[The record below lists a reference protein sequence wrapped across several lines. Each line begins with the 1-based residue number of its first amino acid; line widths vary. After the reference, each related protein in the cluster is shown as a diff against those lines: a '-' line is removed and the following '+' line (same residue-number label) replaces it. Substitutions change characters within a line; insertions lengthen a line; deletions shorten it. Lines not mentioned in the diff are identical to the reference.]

1 MAYSKHVRACKTI
14 HCYEEANTHSLSLHF
29 SKWAVVISIGLGMLR
44 FRQIQKVIRIVVA
57 RYSNT
62 IAVFVSYFFTLSHF
76 KFIAIDPFDMF
87 AWKWR
92 TFGFLNFSHY
102 LLLLLSYI
110 LSKLDS
116 FPRSTCLAEAILS
129 RRLSSFQPTTR
140 VGYSAKRSLFHI
152 FLLKIQSLR
161 HFQDFVEIAASNC
174 YWWV

>member
-1 MAYSKHVRACKTI
+1 
-14 HCYEEANTHSLSLHF
+14 
-29 SKWAVVISIGLGMLR
+29 
-44 FRQIQKVIRIVVA
+44 
-57 RYSNT
+57 
-62 IAVFVSYFFTLSHF
+62 
-76 KFIAIDPFDMF
+76 MF

-152 FLLKIQSLR
+152 FHLKIQSLR
-161 HFQDFVEIAASNC
+161 HFQDFGEITTSKC
-174 YWWV
+174 YWWVYSNALWKTKFTLTQKYFVKSIYITIYQQHVNTMKKLISQNFC